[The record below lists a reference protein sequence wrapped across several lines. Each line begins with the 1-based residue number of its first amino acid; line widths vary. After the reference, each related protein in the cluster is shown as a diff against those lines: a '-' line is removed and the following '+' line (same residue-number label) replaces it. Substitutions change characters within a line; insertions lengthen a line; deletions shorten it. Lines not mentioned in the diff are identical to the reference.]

1 MEEGKNRKKLLLI
14 AEDDRSNFCYLQF
27 VLRKDYEIL
36 WAQDGLEAI
45 EMACDNDVVM
55 VLMDN
60 KMPVTSGVQALSSI
74 KKTKPNLPIIMQ
86 TAYAFDTDVETAME
100 AGADGYLTKP
110 IMRDQ
115 LMKMVEKF
123 DPKSE

>member
-14 AEDDRSNFCYLQF
+14 AEDDRSNFRYLQF